1 MKTPNASKYSPL
13 PAISTCQRGAVP
25 NVWHLLALLV
35 ILSLLFLLAA
45 PRREAHGATAAT
57 RGVTFSDELGGFI
70 LERVSGNG
78 SMDDPFVIVERITS
92 PNGGTLVFH
101 VDPTIGNLIGSQHAI
116 GFAMIKVILNETDF
130 AWNAFDLELQSKLG
144 TPSDYTDG
152 LSFGQGSAVG
162 RPFTADRFTRVTVI
176 DEPNDQVQFERG
188 KVPVGSRVTLRFVV
202 SESLPLATAY
212 LLQRPSRPVAE
223 RFSRVVRRPMNS

>member
-1 MKTPNASKYSPL
+1 MKTSSAPKCRPP
-13 PAISTCQRGAVP
+13 PAISICRRGVVP
-25 NVWHLLALLV
+25 NAWHLLALLV

-45 PRREAHGATAAT
+45 PRRAAHGATSANH
-57 RGVTFSDELGGFI
+57 GVTFSDELGGFT

-78 SMDDPFVIVERITS
+78 TMDDPFVIVERITS

-116 GFAMIKVILNETDF
+116 GFAMIKVILNATDF
-130 AWNAFDLELQSKLG
+130 AWNAFDLELQSELG
-144 TPSDYTDG
+144 KPSDYTDG
-152 LSFGQGSAVG
+152 LSFGQGSAAG

-176 DEPNDQVQFERG
+176 DEPYDQVQFEGG
-188 KVPVGSRVTLRFVV
+188 KVPVGGRVTLRFVV

-223 RFSRVVRRPMNS
+223 RFSRVVRRPISS